1 MISLDVSLEVWSRVA
16 ARWIFVFIIW
26 VLDRSAFNTE
36 TVWFSGVYEGNN
48 YRPTWSDRAS
58 YLVFLAASVQVLV
71 WSMIV
76 LIKHHSASLLS
87 CVTLSS
93 CLLFTNELKCSI
105 YETFILRIKCY
116 WLWMHTVL
124 LCLPV
129 LHLYNVNFCGQCVHV
144 SHLCW
149 PGITHTHIH
158 TRAHRGSSVC
168 LPGLPCVL
176 WVFSV
181 CPLHLFQAFARMH
194 LILLC
199 RMYTVHIYLNSLVC
213 EWQTVFFWRVMTSL
227 ILLYSG
233 FFDIVVYN
241 YKV

>member
-1 MISLDVSLEVWSRVA
+1 MS
-16 ARWIFVFIIW
+16 ARQIGLQYRDWIQF
-26 VLDRSAFNTE
+26 D
-36 TVWFSGVYEGNN
+36 WFSGVSEDDN

-58 YLVFLAASVQVLV
+58 YLVFVAASVQVLV
-71 WSMIV
+71 WSIIV
-76 LIKHHSASLLS
+76 LIKHHSASLLT

-105 YETFILRIKCY
+105 YETLILRIKCY
-116 WLWMHTVL
+116 WLWMHTVFASSSL
-124 LCLPV
+124 YVSLCGLCV
-129 LHLYNVNFCGQCVHV
+129 LV

-149 PGITHTHIH
+149 PGIIHTHTR
-158 TRAHRGSSVC
+158 THRGSSVC

-199 RMYTVHIYLNSLVC
+199 KMYTVHI
-213 EWQTVFFWRVMTSL
+213 
-227 ILLYSG
+227 
-233 FFDIVVYN
+233 
-241 YKV
+241 